1 MLVQQ
6 QAQHCA
12 PAQVHKFGGSSLA
25 SAARF
30 AAVADI
36 LQQQAPQ
43 QALWV
48 VVSAPGDTTDALL
61 AIIAAADQVARR
73 DAALAALCRQLT
85 DLVQHTLA
93 AEAAERVTQ
102 QLLQWLAGIPDA
114 LAQQQFN
121 DVLAIGERLSAVL
134 LSQLK
139 MLLNVME
146 RVKVC

>member
-12 PAQVHKFGGSSLA
+12 AAQVHKFGGSSLA

-36 LQQQAPQ
+36 LQQQDPQ

-61 AIIAAADQVARR
+61 AIIATADQVARR
-73 DAALAALCRQLT
+73 DAALASLYQQLT
-85 DLVQHTLA
+85 GLVQQTLA
-93 AEAAERVTQ
+93 ADGAEPVTQ
-102 QLLQWLAGIPDA
+102 QLRQWMAAVPDA
-114 LAQQQFN
+114 LAQQ
-121 DVLAIGERLSAVL
+121 R
-134 LSQLK
+134 
-139 MLLNVME
+139 
-146 RVKVC
+146 